1 MFFSQISKVERRKAQ
16 EVLEIAKKIQPDP
29 TSFKDD
35 PIIRSTA
42 DIKNIAVIVHGVRSF
57 FEPYEYKLMK
67 TFTNFSKPNFIK
79 ANTKKKKKT
88 ITNLNKSK

>member
-16 EVLEIAKKIQPDP
+16 EVLEIAKKIKADP

-57 FEPYEYKLMK
+57 FEAYEYELMK
-67 TFTNFSKPNFIK
+67 AITKFSKRK
-79 ANTKKKKKT
+79 D
-88 ITNLNKSK
+88 